1 MYTFLAIIIELGA
14 VIGTGILTFS
24 MAKNVW
30 QQTKQALIQDVALKA
45 LESKTGINSSAVKSL
60 VGEKPMASDPGTAVG
75 GIAGAVLGG
84 AAGVGLGSYIND
96 LVMPKNAETHRVNNN
111 NINLTV
117 NNNLNGVS
125 NPDELVEAIGPSIKQ
140 VVAESLTAANEEQRW
155 SEESTHFFHNG
166 GTSYNS

>member
-60 VGEKPMASDPGTAVG
+60 VGEKPMADICFLIMRMVSLMTLSVTASV
-75 GIAGAVLGG
+75 
-84 AAGVGLGSYIND
+84 
-96 LVMPKNAETHRVNNN
+96 K
-111 NINLTV
+111 
-117 NNNLNGVS
+117 
-125 NPDELVEAIGPSIKQ
+125 
-140 VVAESLTAANEEQRW
+140 
-155 SEESTHFFHNG
+155 
-166 GTSYNS
+166 